1 MFIGIKGALEYNV
14 LSGKYINIVIIFIPY
29 SLSSLYILEEIKT
42 LAPPLTLREYHGCAL
57 FKVKMQLLFKEHW
70 IWKTIF
76 ISKAGDGKVNV
87 VISGGKEAGGK
98 NSL

>member
-1 MFIGIKGALEYNV
+1 
-14 LSGKYINIVIIFIPY
+14 
-29 SLSSLYILEEIKT
+29 
-42 LAPPLTLREYHGCAL
+42 
-57 FKVKMQLLFKEHW
+57 MQLLFKEHW